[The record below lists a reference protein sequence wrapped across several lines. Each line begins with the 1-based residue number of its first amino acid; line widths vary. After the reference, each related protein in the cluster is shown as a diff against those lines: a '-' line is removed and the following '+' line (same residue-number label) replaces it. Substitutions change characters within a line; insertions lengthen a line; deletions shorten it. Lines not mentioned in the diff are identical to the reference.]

1 MGGFV
6 VGLLGADT
14 GGGHKPQRA
23 ENPATLITQDIAK
36 HVFHDHDI
44 KAGGIKA
51 QVRGGRVHQDMVD
64 RDLGIIAMDFIEDLV
79 PEHAGFQHVAL
90 VNIGK

>member
-14 GGGHKPQRA
+14 RGGHESQRS

-44 KAGGIKA
+44 KAGGIKT
-51 QVRGGRVHQDMVD
+51 
-64 RDLGIIAMDFIEDLV
+64 
-79 PEHAGFQHVAL
+79 
-90 VNIGK
+90 